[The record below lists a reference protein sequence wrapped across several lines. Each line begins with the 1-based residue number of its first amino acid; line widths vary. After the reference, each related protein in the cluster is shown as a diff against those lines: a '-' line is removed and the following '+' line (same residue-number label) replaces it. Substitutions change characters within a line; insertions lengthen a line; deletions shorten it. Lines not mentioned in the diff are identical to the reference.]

1 MCFTSEVRRAGTGP
15 ALPLRAKARS
25 REAQIVCRVRNELQA
40 TREAGRFFE
49 QMFEQMFEEGCLE
62 KPGSA

>member
-1 MCFTSEVRRAGTGP
+1 M
-15 ALPLRAKARS
+15 
-25 REAQIVCRVRNELQA
+25 CRVRNELQA